1 MERGRNMTRCY
12 LLDLERTI
20 GLGEPHYWKGNRHG
34 YTTDIKQA
42 GKWKKEFCESIIER
56 DFYKDTILITEETI
70 ERIFGKGSI
79 QHERIPNR
87 L

>member
-1 MERGRNMTRCY
+1 MTGCY

-20 GLGEPHYWKGNRHG
+20 ATGKAFYWKGNKHG
-34 YTTDIKQA
+34 YTSDIRQA

-56 DFYKDTILITEETI
+56 DFYKDTILITEETV
-70 ERIFGKGSI
+70 ERILGKETL
-79 QHERIPNR
+79 QHGRIKTG